1 MNLPRNYNADDGY
14 NQNAEEKENLT
25 SIQMLLVFCLF
36 QIFFFSRKLG
46 IFEHSHF
53 QSFYSL
59 IVRHLSSPLILMK
72 VKNAFSS
79 AECMIIWYVKS
90 IKE

>member
-25 SIQMLLVFCLF
+25 SIQMLLVFCF
-36 QIFFFSRKLG
+36 RFFFFQENWAFSSIV
-46 IFEHSHF
+46 IFNLSIP
-53 QSFYSL
+53 L
-59 IVRHLSSPLILMK
+59 CVRHLSSPLILMK

-79 AECMIIWYVKS
+79 AECTIIWYVKS